1 MKTDMIIDSH
11 QHFWQYHP
19 VRDAWITDDM
29 KVIQRDFLP
38 ADLQPV
44 LQQNGVDGCVAVQ
57 ADQSETETQFLL
69 DLAAAHPFIRGVV
82 GWTDLRAPDLAGKL
96 ERYAQE
102 DKLKGFRHIVQG
114 EPDPDFL
121 LREDFCKGIQALAP
135 YDFTYDILI
144 YPIQLP
150 AAEKFVQR
158 FPSQRLVIDHM
169 AKPYCRTGD
178 IAEWERS
185 MRAIAKSPNVYCKIS
200 GLVTE
205 ADWLRWQPA
214 DFAPYLDVVLEAF
227 GPQRLMF
234 GSDWPVCL
242 VAAEYAQV
250 KRIVTDHI
258 SCLGAAEQAAIMGG
272 NAAAFYKL

>member
-1 MKTDMIIDSH
+1 MIIDSH

-19 VRDAWITDDM
+19 VKDAWITDDM

-38 ADLQPV
+38 PDLQPV
-44 LQQNGVDGCVAVQ
+44 LEQNGVDGCVAVQ

-69 DLAAAHPFIRGVV
+69 DLAAAHPFIKGVV
-82 GWTDLRAPDLAGKL
+82 GWTDLRAPDLATKL
-96 ERYAQE
+96 ERYAGAG
-102 DKLKGFRHIVQG
+102 KLKGFRHIVQG

-121 LREDFCKGIQALAP
+121 LREDFCKGVQALAS

-158 FPSQRLVIDHM
+158 FPLQRLVIDHM
-169 AKPYCRTGD
+169 AKPYCKTGD
-178 IAEWERS
+178 IAEWEKS
-185 MRAIAKSPNVYCKIS
+185 MRAIAQSPNVYCKIS

-205 ADWLRWQPA
+205 ADWQRWQPA
-214 DFAPYLDVVLEAF
+214 DFAPYLDVVLDAF
-227 GPQRLMF
+227 GPQRLMY

-250 KRIVTDHI
+250 KGIVTDYI
-258 SCLGAAEQAAIMGG
+258 SRLGAAEQAAIMGG
-272 NAAAFYKL
+272 NATAFYKL